1 MMTADAPDAD
11 VPPPGQRTATEK
23 VMARLRTMLI
33 SGALAPGSR
42 IDQADLVRRFDV
54 SIVPIREALARMA
67 SAGLVEIVPHRGV
80 FVVNVSA
87 EELIDLYAVREILEE
102 QAAMIATDRMSDL
115 DIHALERVAASMA
128 RAAKKGELDA
138 FLTYNRE
145 FHFTVYRA
153 SRRRHMLQVIEQMW
167 DLSARYAHLQLHAV
181 PDRAMESMSEV
192 HAIVMACRRR
202 DRDAVG
208 LMVRYKI
215 HQTTVVLLERA
226 HLLDE
231 VGKPP
236 AVSGRRGERKG
247 RRGPRSVSR

>member
-1 MMTADAPDAD
+1 MVAQEVPEAEL
-11 VPPPGQRTATEK
+11 PPPGQRTATEK

-33 SGALAPGSR
+33 TGALAPGSR

-87 EELIDLYAVREILEE
+87 DELTDLYAVREILEE
-102 QAAMIATDRMSDL
+102 QAAMIAVDRMTDSD
-115 DIHALERVAASMA
+115 IAELEKIAAAMT
-128 RAAKKGELDA
+128 RTAKKGQLED
-138 FLTYNRE
+138 FLKYNRE
-145 FHFTVYRA
+145 FHMTVYRA
-153 SRRRHMLQVIEQMW
+153 SKRRHMLQVIEQLW

-181 PDRAMESMSEV
+181 PDRAIESMSEV
-192 HAIVMACRRR
+192 HAIVTACRRR

-231 VGKPP
+231 VRSAQARQRRGER
-236 AVSGRRGERKG
+236 SGRRGARV
-247 RRGPRSVSR
+247 VSR

>member
-1 MMTADAPDAD
+1 METLEGPNGGSAHRGHP
-11 VPPPGQRTATEK
+11 TATEK

-33 SGALAPGSR
+33 TGALAPGSR

-87 EELIDLYAVREILEE
+87 EELIDLYAVREVLEE
-102 QAAMIATDRMSDL
+102 QAAMIAVDRMTDA
-115 DIHALERVAASMA
+115 DIEALAQVAQAME
-128 RAAKKGELDA
+128 RAARKGELEH
-138 FLTYNRE
+138 FLKLNRE

-153 SRRRHMLQVIEQMW
+153 SKRRHMLQVIEQMW

-181 PDRAMESMSEV
+181 PDRAVESMAEV
-192 HAIVMACRRR
+192 HAIVSACRRR
-202 DRDAVG
+202 DRGAVG

-231 VGKPP
+231 VTGQNGARTKRKER
-236 AVSGRRGERKG
+236 GRRGARV
-247 RRGPRSVSR
+247 VSR

>member
-1 MMTADAPDAD
+1 MVANGSAEAA
-11 VPPPGQRTATEK
+11 GQPTATEK

-33 SGALAPGSR
+33 TGALAPGSR
-42 IDQADLVRRFDV
+42 IDQAELVRRFDV

-87 EELIDLYAVREILEE
+87 DELVDLYAVREILEE
-102 QAAMIATDRMSDL
+102 QAAMIAVDRMTDA
-115 DIHALERVAASMA
+115 DIEALEQVAAAMS
-128 RAAKKGELDA
+128 RAARKGELEL
-138 FLTYNRE
+138 FLKKNRE

-153 SRRRHMLQVIEQMW
+153 SKRRHMLQVIEQMW

-181 PDRAMESMSEV
+181 PDRAVESMSEV
-192 HAIVMACRRR
+192 HAIVTACRRR

-231 VGKPP
+231 VSVQSSSKRKER
-236 AVSGRRGERKG
+236 SRRGA
-247 RRGPRSVSR
+247 RSVSR

>member
-1 MMTADAPDAD
+1 MEANLPA
-11 VPPPGQRTATEK
+11 PGQRTATEK

-33 SGALAPGSR
+33 TGALAPGSR

-54 SIVPIREALARMA
+54 SIVPIREALARIA

-87 EELIDLYAVREILEE
+87 EELVDLYAVREMLEE
-102 QAAMIATDRMSDL
+102 QAAMLAVDRMAESD
-115 DIHALERVAASMA
+115 IAALEGVAAAMA
-128 RAAKKGELDA
+128 RAARKSELDE
-138 FLTYNRE
+138 FLKLNRE

-153 SRRRHMLQVIEQMW
+153 SKRRHMLQVIEQLW

-181 PDRAMESMSEV
+181 PDRAMESMAEV
-192 HAIVMACRRR
+192 HAIVTACRRR

-231 VGKPP
+231 V
-236 AVSGRRGERKG
+236 AVQPRGPRKRGEKKG
-247 RRGPRSVSR
+247 RRGARVVSR

>member
-1 MMTADAPDAD
+1 MVAMEANL
-11 VPPPGQRTATEK
+11 PPSGQRTATEK

-33 SGALAPGSR
+33 TGALPPGSR

-87 EELIDLYAVREILEE
+87 EELVDLYAVREMLEE
-102 QAAMIATDRMSDL
+102 QAASIAVDRMTEA
-115 DIHALERVAASMA
+115 DIGALERVATAME
-128 RAAKKGELDA
+128 RAARKSDLDE
-138 FLTYNRE
+138 FLKLNRE

-153 SRRRHMLQVIEQMW
+153 SKRRHMLKVIEQLW
-167 DLSARYAHLQLHAV
+167 DLSARYAHMQLHAV

-192 HAIVMACRRR
+192 HAIVTACRRR

-231 VGKPP
+231 VTAASPGPRKR
-236 AVSGRRGERKG
+236 AERKG
-247 RRGPRSVSR
+247 RRGARVVSR

>member
-1 MMTADAPDAD
+1 MVTFEAPEAE
-11 VPPPGQRTATEK
+11 PRTPGRRTATEK

-33 SGALAPGSR
+33 TGALAPGSR

-87 EELIDLYAVREILEE
+87 GELTDLYAVREILEE
-102 QAAMIATDRMSDL
+102 QAAMIAVDRMSDS
-115 DIHALERVAASMA
+115 DIAALERVASAMA
-128 RAAKKGELDA
+128 RCARKGDLDE
-138 FLTYNRE
+138 FLKQNRE
-145 FHFTVYRA
+145 FHFTIYRA
-153 SRRRHMLQVIEQMW
+153 SKRRHMLQVIEQMW

-192 HAIVMACRRR
+192 HAIVSACRRR

-231 VGKPP
+231 VGPTPFLPRKRERRVRRGAR
-236 AVSGRRGERKG
+236 AVSR
-247 RRGPRSVSR
+247 

>member
-1 MMTADAPDAD
+1 MVAMEANL
-11 VPPPGQRTATEK
+11 PPSGQRTATEK
-23 VMARLRTMLI
+23 VMTRLRTMLI
-33 SGALAPGSR
+33 TGALPPGSR

-87 EELIDLYAVREILEE
+87 EELVDLYAVREMLEE
-102 QAAMIATDRMSDL
+102 QAASIAVDRMTEA
-115 DIHALERVAASMA
+115 DIGALERVATAME
-128 RAAKKGELDA
+128 RAARKGDLDE
-138 FLTYNRE
+138 FLKLNRE

-153 SRRRHMLQVIEQMW
+153 SKRRHMLKVIEQLW
-167 DLSARYAHLQLHAV
+167 DLSARYAHMQLHAV

-192 HAIVMACRRR
+192 HAIVTACRRR

-231 VGKPP
+231 VTAASPDPRKR
-236 AVSGRRGERKG
+236 AERKG
-247 RRGPRSVSR
+247 RRGARVVSR